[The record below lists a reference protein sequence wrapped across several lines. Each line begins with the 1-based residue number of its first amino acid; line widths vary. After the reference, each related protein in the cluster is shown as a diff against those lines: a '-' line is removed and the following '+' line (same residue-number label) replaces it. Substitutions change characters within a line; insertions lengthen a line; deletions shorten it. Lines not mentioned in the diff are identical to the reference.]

1 MRGEKQLDT
10 DNWGSAWGD
19 KREKK
24 SAWAKQKI
32 GEESHPIL
40 PGFLPFFLI
49 AEPGLPG
56 YHHHHQHHH
65 HHHHL
70 HHHHHHYFFFLLL
83 LFFGI
88 IQSQAANCKLLKRSE
103 IYNSR
108 FKNTNIVSIFIIVVI
123 IEFGSCCKFGFFFP
137 ALHHSTP
144 HLISI
149 SDSSHWVIS
158 WFVQCV
164 HVTCQI
170 WFQVNFKLT
179 QVDSQFPFSP
189 SPNYSRIRARRQ
201 RKLGINLAVKKNLT
215 WNQN

>member
-1 MRGEKQLDT
+1 MGEIKNRRGERSYFT
-10 DNWGSAWGD
+10 RFFAFFPHCRAWPS
-19 KREKK
+19 RL
-24 SAWAKQKI
+24 SPPPPTPTP
-32 GEESHPIL
+32 SSSSSSSL
-40 PGFLPFFLI
+40 
-49 AEPGLPG
+49 
-56 YHHHHQHHH
+56 
-65 HHHHL
+65 
-70 HHHHHHYFFFLLL
+70 FFFLLL

-88 IQSQAANCKLLKRSE
+88 IQSQAANCKLPKRSE
-103 IYNSR
+103 IYNCR
-108 FKNTNIVSIFIIVVI
+108 FKNTNIVSIYIIVVI

-137 ALHHSTP
+137 ALHHFTL

-149 SDSSHWVIS
+149 SVSSHWVIS

-179 QVDSQFPFSP
+179 QVDSQFPLSP

-215 WNQN
+215 WSQN